1 MSDKIILIFKT
12 ERKVFCQCIWRELN
26 LLISNCKTPQYFQ
39 KILAHELT
47 LKRPS
52 HELKK
57 LNQTI
62 RAFEIPLPPL
72 AEKQAIVE
80 RVDKLMAMIDDLE
93 KQVSERKDRGP
104 KC

>member
-1 MSDKIILIFKT
+1 MLAHL
-12 ERKVFCQCIWRELN
+12 EGLN
-26 LLISNCKTPQYFQ
+26 LLISNCKTPQFSQ

-47 LKRPS
+47 LKRPA

-80 RVDKLMAMIDDLE
+80 QVDNLMAMIDDLE
-93 KQVSERKDRGP
+93 KQISERKEQSEMLMPSVLREVFADT
-104 KC
+104 K

>member
-1 MSDKIILIFKT
+1 MLAHL
-12 ERKVFCQCIWRELN
+12 EELN
-26 LLISNCKTPQYFQ
+26 LLISNCKTPQFFQ

-47 LKRPS
+47 LKHPS

-72 AEKQAIVE
+72 AEIQAIVE
-80 RVDKLMAMIDDLE
+80 RVDKLMAMIEDLE
-93 KQVSERKDRGP
+93 KQASELNDQAVMLMQSVLREAFAKG
-104 KC
+104 

>member
-1 MSDKIILIFKT
+1 MKYSKH
-12 ERKVFCQCIWRELN
+12 ESN
-26 LLISNCKTPQYFQ
+26 LPTLNCKTPQFPQ

-72 AEKQAIVE
+72 VEQQAIVE
-80 RVDKLMAMIDDLE
+80 RIDKLMAMIDELE
-93 KQVSERKDRGP
+93 KQVSERKEQSEMLMQSVLREAFAR
-104 KC
+104 